1 MLIRNVE
8 IDGNCGLDVR
18 TDGERIEAIGPDLEA
33 PAGATIVEGR
43 GGALLPGLH
52 DHHLHLYALAAARRS
67 ARCGPPEVRD
77 EAGLARALRAADDG
91 RGRADEWV
99 RGVGYHESVAGDL
112 DASRLDALL
121 PGTPVRIQHR
131 SGAMWILNSAGLEKL
146 TLGNRLPAGVEH
158 APDGSPNGRVLRLDA
173 WLRRRIGTSEPPDL
187 SEVGATLARF
197 GVTDVT
203 DATPTNDPATLSR
216 LSRAVETGA
225 LRQRLR
231 VMGTGAL
238 PVPEQARVT
247 RGAVKL
253 VLTEFDLPAFDALQL
268 DIENAHAAGREV
280 AIHCVT
286 RAELVLALG
295 AFEAADSR
303 PGDRIEHA
311 SITPPEL
318 AGQIAALDLA
328 VVTQPNFI
336 RERGD
341 AYATEVDAIDR
352 PWLYRCQG
360 LIEAGVALGG
370 GTDAPFGDPDPWLA
384 MQAALDRRTTSGI
397 RLGEKEALSPER
409 ALALFTTPAS
419 APGGLPRR
427 VAAGEPADLC
437 LLDRPWA
444 RARDSLASEQVA
456 LTCVA
461 EQVTWRGDDREPE
474 RPA

>member
-8 IDGNCGLDVR
+8 IEGDSGLDVL
-18 TDGERIEAIGPDLEA
+18 TDGERIAAIGSNLEA
-33 PAGATIVEGR
+33 PEGTTIVQGL

-67 ARCGPPEVRD
+67 VRCGPPEVRD
-77 EAGLARALRAADDG
+77 EAGLARALRAAA
-91 RGRADEWV
+91 RGRADSDDWV

-112 DASRLDALL
+112 DAARLDALL

-146 TLGNRLPAGVEH
+146 DLGDRLPAGVEQ
-158 APDGSPNGRVLRLDA
+158 APDGSPNGRFVRLDD
-173 WLRRRIGTSEPPDL
+173 WMRKRIGTTEPPDL

-197 GVTDVT
+197 GVTGVT
-203 DATPTNDPATLSR
+203 DATPTNDSATLAR

-225 LRQRLR
+225 LRQQLR

-238 PVPEQARVT
+238 PVPAHARVT
-247 RGAVKL
+247 RGALKL
-253 VLTEFDLPAFDALQL
+253 VLSEFDLPAFDALQRS
-268 DIENAHAAGREV
+268 IESAHAAGREV

-286 RAELVLALG
+286 RTELVLAIG
-295 AFEAADSR
+295 AFAAAGSLS
-303 PGDRIEHA
+303 GDRIEHA
-311 SITPPEL
+311 SIAPPEL

-341 AYATEVDAIDR
+341 AYASEVDTIDR

-384 MQAALDRRTTSGI
+384 MQAALDRRTPSGI

-427 VAAGEPADLC
+427 IAVGQAADLC

-444 RARDSLASEQVA
+444 QARDSLTSEHVA

-461 EQVTWRGDDREPE
+461 GEVTWPGHGREPE
-474 RPA
+474 RPV